1 MQSQSARTQLQ
12 ITQSVRMRR
21 WYIAITMLLYMCGI
35 FFVALATYRELVLG
49 DHTFVVLAILVV
61 LLVILC
67 LVHAILTL
75 RRNLRFVQA
84 YAQQEHETHLLG
96 VLLNQLADI
105 LECEHLRVQ
114 ATRTLIST
122 LGYDVATLFLLEQ
135 AAGTSQPLLVN
146 VASSTTEAESWRF
159 WGANE
164 LTAICLSGQETTLN
178 WSKRHIGEIAEFDFW
193 WQRQQGSIISFF
205 PLIYHGRKIGALG
218 VARHTQE
225 GLNAS
230 DISLLRLYAEQLAAL
245 LEHAHLYEESRE
257 REAFSHAIA
266 NIATRL
272 NAATIEPVEL
282 SQLICEEGGHA
293 LKADYT
299 ILYLPDEQ
307 DENLQPLTHWS
318 RDMDQRES
326 YIHWPA
332 ISLDE
337 PDGQAFYDL
346 QPRLLTLNG
355 TKPLSSSE
363 TTHMIGSLIEGDNTW
378 NVRHGPTLRETLWQC
393 GGRSAILTPMMSE
406 GDPIALLIF
415 VREQT
420 ARHDWRAFSV
430 FDLPHAQD
438 FGEQAAVA
446 FTNARLYE
454 QLRTAHRRLQE
465 LDQMKDQFM
474 GTASHELRTPLT
486 AVQGYIELLSQY
498 DDILPSDERRDFLE
512 KARRGCDEL
521 AMLLSNVMDA
531 SRLERDV
538 AVRAALLKPVSL
550 KETIEN
556 VVLMIEPNLTKER
569 RTLQV
574 EVAEDLSVRADPMR
588 LRQVLMNICANAL
601 KYSKPQ
607 TPLAIIASAQQEPA
621 SMVTIRVK
629 DQGKGIAPED
639 QERIFQR
646 FFRLEVDVN
655 SPVRGS
661 GLGLYISKRLIEAM
675 GGKIWIESRGIEG
688 EGSTFAI
695 QLPMA
700 G

>member
-1 MQSQSARTQLQ
+1 MWNAQPGST
-12 ITQSVRMRR
+12 
-21 WYIAITMLLYMCGI
+21 
-35 FFVALATYRELVLG
+35 FRE
-49 DHTFVVLAILVV
+49 I
-61 LLVILC
+61 
-67 LVHAILTL
+67 
-75 RRNLRFVQA
+75 
-84 YAQQEHETHLLG
+84 
-96 VLLNQLADI
+96 
-105 LECEHLRVQ
+105 
-114 ATRTLIST
+114 
-122 LGYDVATLFLLEQ
+122 
-135 AAGTSQPLLVN
+135 
-146 VASSTTEAESWRF
+146 
-159 WGANE
+159 
-164 LTAICLSGQETTLN
+164 
-178 WSKRHIGEIAEFDFW
+178 
-193 WQRQQGSIISFF
+193 
-205 PLIYHGRKIGALG
+205 
-218 VARHTQE
+218 
-225 GLNAS
+225 
-230 DISLLRLYAEQLAAL
+230 
-245 LEHAHLYEESRE
+245 
-257 REAFSHAIA
+257 
-266 NIATRL
+266 
-272 NAATIEPVEL
+272 
-282 SQLICEEGGHA
+282 
-293 LKADYT
+293 
-299 ILYLPDEQ
+299 
-307 DENLQPLTHWS
+307 
-318 RDMDQRES
+318 
-326 YIHWPA
+326 
-332 ISLDE
+332 
-337 PDGQAFYDL
+337 
-346 QPRLLTLNG
+346 
-355 TKPLSSSE
+355 
-363 TTHMIGSLIEGDNTW
+363 
-378 NVRHGPTLRETLWQC
+378 LWQC

-538 AVRAALLKPVSL
+538 AVRAALLKSVSV

-569 RTLQV
+569 RTLRV
-574 EVAEDLSVRADPMR
+574 EVPDDLSVRADPMR

-607 TPLAIIASAQQEPA
+607 TPLAITASVQQELA
-621 SMVTIRVK
+621 SMVTIRVT
-629 DQGKGIAPED
+629 DRGKGIAPED

-675 GGKIWIESRGIEG
+675 GGKIWIESQGTEG